1 MHSEAVEGLLEED
14 VLAESC
20 LPFEA
25 RAAVGSSEGA
35 RWQRK
40 GVRQGE
46 VRIVRGFGHKF
57 LPEALL
63 SFPQVGYL
71 PGEGGAMHPPQIR
84 EEVGVVTPEV
94 RKEFGLFVYPQEL
107 AYDLDGEDFG
117 VAERRSGPTCSEA
130 PEVLD
135 TIVDEAEDGY
145 DEGAKIHESEDLLF
159 ASVGLGTTERREVSL
174 FIQPFGETCTRG

>member
-1 MHSEAVEGLLEED
+1 MGVGRSHRQTGDHARPTDPCMHSEAVEGLLEED
-14 VLAESC
+14 ILAESC

-63 SFPQVGYL
+63 SFPQVGCL

-117 VAERRSGPTCSEA
+117 VAEIVGAGPRALRRPRSLIRSSMRQKTA
-130 PEVLD
+130 TMKVLRS
-135 TIVDEAEDGY
+135 TR
-145 DEGAKIHESEDLLF
+145 AKTSF
-159 ASVGLGTTERREVSL
+159 SL
-174 FIQPFGETCTRG
+174 R